1 MRKSPVSERGSQIN
15 KNQRE
20 NQQGGNKEQPR
31 PNQRNNQRNN
41 NQQQPQQ
48 QQPRERRD
56 SGRNEG
62 QENKG
67 GYRVSAVTFIF
78 LTIG

>member
-20 NQQGGNKEQPR
+20 NQQGGIKEQPR
-31 PNQRNNQRNN
+31 PSQRNNQRNN
-41 NQQQPQQ
+41 NQQPLQ

-78 LTIG
+78 LPFG